1 MGFGLICAGYT
12 TLLFLRTIP
21 AELIGFFVIARGLG
35 KLSGYNVYFKA
46 ALYATYAILAFSAV
60 DAVIWTLGISGVIP
74 KESIINNIMSYIHIL
89 LLLPFHLFLFRA
101 LRTISESLGYGKGAR
116 RSVFAMSV
124 LSVYYVI
131 YILSLLRVPLLGSYL
146 VLTEFLLYIVCI
158 FVTLSAVY
166 TCYRAITT
174 DEAEKREEE
183 KIEKYEKQFGRNKKK
198 K

>member
-12 TLLFLRTIP
+12 TLLFLRTVP
-21 AELIGFFVIARGLG
+21 AELIGFFVIIRGLRR
-35 KLSGYNVYFKA
+35 LSGYNVFFKA
-46 ALYATYAILAFSAV
+46 ALYASYAMLAFSAV
-60 DAVIWTLGISGVIP
+60 DAVAWTLGMAGVIP
-74 KESIINNIMSYIHIL
+74 KESIVNNVMSYIHIL

-101 LRTISESLGYGKGAR
+101 LRIISDSLGYGKGAR
-116 RSVFAMSV
+116 RAVFASSV

-131 YILSLLRVPLLGSYL
+131 YILSLLKVPLLGSYL
-146 VLTEFLLYIVCI
+146 VPLELLLYIVCI

-183 KIEKYEKQFGRNKKK
+183 KLEKYEKRFGKKGKKK
-198 K
+198 